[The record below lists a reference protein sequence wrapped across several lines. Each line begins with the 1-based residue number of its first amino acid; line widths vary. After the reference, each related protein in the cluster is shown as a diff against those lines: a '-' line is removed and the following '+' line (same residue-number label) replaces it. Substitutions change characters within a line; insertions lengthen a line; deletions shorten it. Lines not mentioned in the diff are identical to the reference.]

1 MSITKGV
8 NLYINPE
15 IIRRVIKKARQS
27 SCRFRISAIG
37 ISNKGEV
44 LATTTNK
51 QRFVRKGGGIHAEH
65 AIIRL
70 CSKALKTII
79 ICRIGNGGAILPIH
93 PCPTCARMA
102 AEHNVKIVTV
112 TDFL

>member
-1 MSITKGV
+1 MKIKIENVLIHSM
-8 NLYINPE
+8 
-15 IIRRVIKKARQS
+15 IKKAKQS
-27 SCRFRISAIG
+27 NCRFKISAFG
-37 ISNKGEV
+37 YNKKGE
-44 LATTTNK
+44 LIGTATNK
-51 QRFVRKGGGIHAEH
+51 QRFVRKGGGEHAEKLLMQQFH
-65 AIIRL
+65 PK
-70 CSKALKTII
+70 SLKTII